1 MMPWSHCETDGQRL
15 DVHNGLLL
23 SALWDA
29 AFDVGLVT
37 FDDVGQVLLSSH
49 LDMAARDE
57 LGNATIRQL
66 VLRNEHRPYLAY
78 HRNQIWKR

>member
-1 MMPWSHCETDGQRL
+1 MMPWSRCETDGQRL

-29 AFDVGLVT
+29 AFDTGLVT
-37 FDDVGQVLLSSH
+37 FDNDGRVLPSPH
-49 LDMAARDE
+49 LDEAARGE
-57 LGNATIRQL
+57 LRIAAARQL
-66 VLRNEHRPYLAY
+66 ILRQEHLPYLTY